1 LEISNSKVGVSQ
13 EKLINNNYPR
23 IKQMNSKGT
32 LIFFSGKMGA
42 GKSTLSRKIS
52 QELNAIILSEDD
64 WLSTLYPEEI
74 TNFHDYLKYSNRL
87 KPLLKP
93 HLRSILNSGVSV
105 VMDFPA
111 NTRNQ
116 RAWFK
121 DIFLTEGIPHRLI
134 YLEVDDKTCIEQIA
148 KRRETNPER
157 SLFDTEEVF
166 RHVTSFF
173 QPPSA
178 DEGFL
183 VEVVKC

>member
-1 LEISNSKVGVSQ
+1 
-13 EKLINNNYPR
+13 
-23 IKQMNSKGT
+23 MNSKGT
-32 LIFFSGKMGA
+32 LIFFCGKMGA

-52 QELNAIILSEDD
+52 QELNAILLSEDD

-74 TNFHDYLKYSNRL
+74 TNFDDYLKYSNRL

-148 KRRETNPER
+148 KRRETNPKR

-183 VEVVKC
+183 IEVVRR